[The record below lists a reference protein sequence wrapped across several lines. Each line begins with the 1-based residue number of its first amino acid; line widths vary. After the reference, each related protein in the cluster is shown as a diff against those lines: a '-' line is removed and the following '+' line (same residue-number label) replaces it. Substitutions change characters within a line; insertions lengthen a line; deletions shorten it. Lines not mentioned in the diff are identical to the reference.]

1 MNTTFKYEEN
11 LDFRSFMKIYIWK
24 CEKSVIFVLWYLI
37 ISSLKNDYYWKHYEE
52 ITKHVKKQP
61 PCSFLHNIFLKVK
74 CEHNIEAKDL
84 REKCHMGAN
93 WLLMSVALHYLNSS
107 SLSHVKKPVP
117 FSGLANLLKIH
128 NIGLIDL
135 YSIPKHLVYC
145 INFTNYLTFTS

>member
-1 MNTTFKYEEN
+1 MKKSQNMLKSN
-11 LDFRSFMKIYIWK
+11 LHGLAYT
-24 CEKSVIFVLWYLI
+24 IF
-37 ISSLKNDYYWKHYEE
+37 
-52 ITKHVKKQP
+52 
-61 PCSFLHNIFLKVK
+61 FLKVK

-117 FSGLANLLKIH
+117 FSGLANLLEIH

-135 YSIPKHLVYC
+135 YSIPKHLV
-145 INFTNYLTFTS
+145 LLP